1 MYDELELTKHKT
13 NMVKTT
19 CFTALSALLC
29 GADIATAFSTVKL
42 GPQATSK
49 VNNNVA
55 TAQTP
60 RVRPLIY
67 AAEKSPVDDIK
78 QQDIA
83 AAMKEEAEYDYN
95 EADFADYT
103 SDYSDVD
110 VDYDDGDEDLLD
122 DASLIELYD
131 DYDSIGGYDLTPFE
145 KHAREVFLTYAEQ
158 VSSTI
163 DHDSSNLNSDANESE
178 DAQIDN
184 SGIKKGDLY
193 SMLQTLD
200 IQATEEESEALFK
213 YLDTDESG
221 LVTLDEFLPWY
232 AEAVDAV
239 QQMGMTFQQ
248 LVKSRRTVHRFDAT
262 EVDDGVLRRAI
273 ECAIAAPNR
282 SGTEPWRFIKLG
294 KQTIAKLVELRGK
307 IEGSGGSFVSWTR
320 VPHWIVVTY
329 PRKKPNSGPD
339 GNMQQREDFKSVCC
353 AVQNFMLSMWSEGI
367 GTKWTDGPIQRTDEF
382 AQLCGVDLEK
392 EKVAGVIWYG
402 FAKGGLSRG
411 VQAKYRKKGVE
422 EVLDILP

>member
-1 MYDELELTKHKT
+1 MSPT
-13 NMVKTT
+13 NRVV
-19 CFTALSALLC
+19 ALSALLC
-29 GADIATAFSTVKL
+29 ADLASAFSAV
-42 GPQATSK
+42 PAI
-49 VNNNVA
+49 
-55 TAQTP
+55 AQTQ
-60 RVRPLIY
+60 RLRPLF
-67 AAEKSPVDDIK
+67 AGKSPE
-78 QQDIA
+78 QDAATIA
-83 AAMKEEAEYDYN
+83 AMNEEAEYDFN
-95 EADFADYT
+95 EADFADYAA
-103 SDYSDVD
+103 DYSDIN
-110 VDYDDGDEDLLD
+110 DDEELDGEDGEDLRD
-122 DASLIELYD
+122 DPLSLLELYD
-131 DYDSIGGYDLTPFE
+131 DYDSIGGYDLSPFE
-145 KHAREVFLTYAEQ
+145 KHAREVFLTYADR
-158 VSSTI
+158 VSSSI
-163 DHDSSNLNSDANESE
+163 DHDSETLHSDVTEENEAE
-178 DAQIDN
+178 N
-184 SGIKKGDLY
+184 SGILKGDLY

-213 YLDTDESG
+213 YLDVDDSG
-221 LVTLDEFLPWY
+221 IVTLDEFLPWY
-232 AEAVDAV
+232 AEAVDSV

-248 LVKSRRTVHRFDAT
+248 LVKSRRTVHKFDAT

-282 SGTEPWRFIKLG
+282 SGSEPWRFIKLG
-294 KQTIAKLVELRGK
+294 KKTIASLVELRGR

-329 PRKKPNSGPD
+329 PRKKPDSGPD

-382 AQLCGVDLEK
+382 AEICGVDFEK

-402 FAKGGLSRG
+402 FAKGGLNRG

>member
-1 MYDELELTKHKT
+1 MPPANCLI
-13 NMVKTT
+13 
-19 CFTALSALLC
+19 ALSALLC
-29 GADIATAFSTVKL
+29 ATVATAFTAI
-42 GPQATSK
+42 PTR
-49 VNNNVA
+49 NNNVVVV
-55 TAQTP
+55 AQTQ
-60 RVRPLIY
+60 RVRPLFDADKPTEQD
-67 AAEKSPVDDIK
+67 AATN
-78 QQDIA
+78 
-83 AAMKEEAEYDYN
+83 EEAEYDFN

-103 SDYSDVD
+103 SDYSDID
-110 VDYDDGDEDLLD
+110 EGEEFDGDDEDEDLLD
-122 DASLIELYD
+122 DPASLVELYD
-131 DYDSIGGYDLTPFE
+131 DYDSIGGYDLSPFE
-145 KHAREVFLTYAEQ
+145 KHAREVFLTYADR
-158 VSSTI
+158 VSSSI
-163 DHDSSNLNSDANESE
+163 DHDSETLHAHANEDNQLE
-178 DAQIDN
+178 N
-184 SGIKKGDLY
+184 SGIQLGDLY

-200 IQATEEESEALFK
+200 ITATEEESEALFK
-213 YLDTDESG
+213 YLDEDGSG
-221 LVTLDEFLPWY
+221 IVELDEFLPWY
-232 AEAVDAV
+232 AEAVDSV

-248 LVKSRRTVHRFDAT
+248 LVKSRRTVNKFDAT

-294 KQTIAKLVELRGK
+294 KETIAKLVDLRGQ

-329 PRKKPNSGPD
+329 PRKKPDSGPD

-367 GTKWTDGPIQRTDEF
+367 GTKWTDGPIQRTEEF
-382 AQLCGVDLEK
+382 AKACGIDLEK

-402 FAKGGLSRG
+402 FARGGLNRG

>member
-1 MYDELELTKHKT
+1 
-13 NMVKTT
+13 MVKTT
-19 CFTALSALLC
+19 YFIALSALLC
-29 GADIATAFSTVKL
+29 GADIATAFTTIKL
-42 GPQATSK
+42 GPQATNK

-55 TAQTP
+55 TAQTQ
-60 RVRPLIY
+60 RARPLY
-67 AAEKSPVDDIK
+67 DAEKSPVDDIK

-103 SDYSDVD
+103 SDYSDIDDNVD
-110 VDYDDGDEDLLD
+110 VDYDDDDEDLLLD

-163 DHDSSNLNSDANESE
+163 DHDSSNLNSDANKSE

-184 SGIKKGDLY
+184 SGIKKDDLY

-367 GTKWTDGPIQRTDEF
+367 GTKWTDDQF
-382 AQLCGVDLEK
+382 
-392 EKVAGVIWYG
+392 
-402 FAKGGLSRG
+402 KGQMNLQSCVGLTKRR
-411 VQAKYRKKGVE
+411 RKWQV
-422 EVLDILP
+422 